1 MSDGQ
6 IVPIALRRFD
16 TSQPW
21 GFKLQ
26 GGSDVGC
33 PIHVAQVQPKSIS
46 GKSGLQNGDL
56 ILRIGETDMQNSTH
70 EQARN
75 EMIRSG
81 NDVDLVVQRG
91 GVAVKSTPAP
101 PEPEEDREKYQ
112 EVTPKTYQVLQ
123 KELPQAEATGA
134 RPASIFDR
142 RKQDRTAYT
151 KADKSGYTKAYGQ
164 Q

>member
-1 MSDGQ
+1 MQYMQQEGCLISFSVHNTVE
-6 IVPIALRRFD
+6 IV
-16 TSQPW
+16 
-21 GFKLQ
+21 
-26 GGSDVGC
+26 
-33 PIHVAQVQPKSIS
+33 QVQPKSLS

-56 ILRIGETDMQNSTH
+56 ILRIGDFDMQNATH

-91 GVAVKSTPAP
+91 GVAAKSA
-101 PEPEEDREKYQ
+101 PEPQLEDDREKFQ

-123 KELPQAEATGA
+123 KELPQAQATGA

-142 RKQDRTAYT
+142 RKQERTAYT
-151 KADKSGYTKAYGQ
+151 KTDKSGYTKAYGQ